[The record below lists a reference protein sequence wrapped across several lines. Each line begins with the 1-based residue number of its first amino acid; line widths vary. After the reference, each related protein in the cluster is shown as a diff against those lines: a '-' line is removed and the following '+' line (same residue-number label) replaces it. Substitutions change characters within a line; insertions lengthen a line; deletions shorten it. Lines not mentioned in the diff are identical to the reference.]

1 MLRVAARA
9 AFRLARAFSRCRM
22 EAAMLIA
29 KKASD
34 LGFARRQIEVGV
46 GVGRTQRRDEC
57 AMALAMIAIADWRS
71 LSLPQRRRGRP
82 SKAQAARGQQARSAK
97 DAAGTLSAMR

>member
-1 MLRVAARA
+1 
-9 AFRLARAFSRCRM
+9 M

-34 LGFARRQIEVGV
+34 LGFTHRQIKVGV
-46 GVGRTQRRDEC
+46 GVGRTQRRDDR
-57 AMALAMIAIADWRS
+57 AMALAMIAIADWRP
-71 LSLPQRRRGRP
+71 LSLPRRRRGKP

-97 DAAGTLSAMR
+97 DAAGMSSALR